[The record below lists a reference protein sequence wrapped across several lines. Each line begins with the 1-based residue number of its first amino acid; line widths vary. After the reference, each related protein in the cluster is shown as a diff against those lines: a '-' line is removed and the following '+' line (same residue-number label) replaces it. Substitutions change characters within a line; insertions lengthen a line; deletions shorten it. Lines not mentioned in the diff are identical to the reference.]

1 MSSRTAITSL
11 PRTNP
16 PILAVGSLL
25 AAGLVLVGVG
35 VILEVPTGLL
45 VLAGTAAVLIAAA
58 VITTHVR
65 STRRQEAVDL
75 CLLRI
80 YGALGWPAP
89 VREHLVASRW
99 RGGWFGRPT
108 RILVRY
114 NPVSDESFPEILGE
128 TKRVVERAFD
138 TRYKLGKHKPRK
150 GWFQLTVNPVVEDT
164 SKDAQIERVN
174 TVIAKTFGGDAKANP
189 KFIDEKLREITVR
202 YEVTPRLSSSA
213 LRARI
218 ESQISA
224 VLDGRWRAFWDLQH
238 DTVRFEV
245 RPDLSGV
252 IFNPNIAPATVDPL
266 ATYDDL
272 KVPFAVDEDGNTI
285 YWRPKRD
292 PHGLITGKTGA
303 GKTVA
308 MLGIIQYL
316 AAQGWEIWGID
327 GKRIE
332 LLGLR
337 SWPNVRLIAGRI
349 DHQARVAHEVFR
361 TMQQRFE
368 DYESGRVRLED
379 FTPVLFPIDEFKTFK
394 NAVTRWYRTVKPKGP
409 GTQPPVLEE
418 ISDFMSLAR
427 KVRMHALLGL
437 QRPDAEFLTGDMRDN
452 FGFRASFG
460 RLSPDGAQ
468 MMWNSYSIGVTVP
481 VNAKGRGIAYDDH
494 GAPVEIQAY
503 WTPDPYQTEAEH
515 PENWVFPDDLKLVE
529 QITPKQTIHQ
539 LMAVV
544 DPEDQADLD
553 GTGVEGI
560 PDYNDYMA
568 ARIIEA
574 GRAAELQRKAAG
586 VFTGLDDDTVAKRI
600 AELERIQREEAEPEL
615 DDTEELFQG
624 YTQPDE
630 LVVEEVLNDEG
641 TLARQGLLALIDPDT
656 NSWGLVESAEYDEL
670 DEGYIAFTYRDY
682 ETGEPGTLSLPT
694 DGTITVRAP
703 EAG

>member
-1 MSSRTAITSL
+1 MSVRATTAAL
-11 PRTNP
+11 PRSNP
-16 PILAVGSLL
+16 PILAVGALLTGMLL
-25 AAGLVLVGVG
+25 AIGAGMLLELPIFTLILVGIITVA
-35 VILEVPTGLL
+35 L
-45 VLAGTAAVLIAAA
+45 TAAVIA
-58 VITTHVR
+58 THIR
-65 STRRQEAVDL
+65 SSRRQESLDL
-75 CLLRI
+75 CLMRL
-80 YGALGWPAP
+80 YGTLGWPAP
-89 VREHLVASRW
+89 AREQLTATRW
-99 RGGWFGRPT
+99 RGGWFGKPT
-108 RILVRY
+108 RLLVRY
-114 NPVSDESFPEILGE
+114 NPIADESFPEILGE
-128 TKRVVERAFD
+128 TKRIVERAFD
-138 TRYKLGKHKPRK
+138 SRYKLGKHKPRK
-150 GWFQLTVNPVVEDT
+150 GWFQLALNTEEADT
-164 SKDAQIERVN
+164 SKDAQIERVH
-174 TVIAKTFGGDAKANP
+174 TVIAKTFGGDAKAST
-189 KFIDEKLREITVR
+189 KFVDDKLREITVR

-213 LRARI
+213 LRGRI
-218 ESQISA
+218 ESQISS
-224 VLDGRWRAFWDLQH
+224 VLDGRWRAFWDLQN
-238 DTVRFEV
+238 DTVRLEV
-245 RPDLSGV
+245 RPDMSGV
-252 IFNPNIAPATVDPL
+252 IFNPNRAPAAVDPL
-266 ATYDDL
+266 ASYDDL

-308 MLGIIQYL
+308 MLGIIQFL

-337 SWPNVRLIAGRI
+337 SWPNVRIIAGRI

-368 DYESGRVRLED
+368 DYESGRMRLED

-468 MMWNSYSIGVTVP
+468 MMWNSYSTGVTVP

-494 GAPVEIQAY
+494 GTPVEIQAY
-503 WTPDPYQTEAEH
+503 WTPDPYQTEPEH
-515 PENWVFPDDLKLVE
+515 PENWVFPDDLKLVQ
-529 QITPKQTIHQ
+529 QITPKHTIHQ
-539 LMAVV
+539 LMAIV

-553 GTGVEGI
+553 GTGTDGV

-568 ARIIEA
+568 ARIVTADRIDELQHQA
-574 GRAAELQRKAAG
+574 RGLITGLEDDDRAAEL
-586 VFTGLDDDTVAKRI
+586 D
-600 AELERIQREEAEPEL
+600 RIQREEAEPEL
-615 DDTEELFQG
+615 DDAEELFAG

-630 LVVEEVLNDEG
+630 LVVEEVLTDDG
-641 TLARQGLLALIDPDT
+641 TLAREGMLALVDPDT
-656 NSWGLVESAEYDEL
+656 NTWGLVETAEYDEF
-670 DEGYIAFTYRDY
+670 DEGYIAFTYRDF
-682 ETGEPGTLSLPT
+682 ETGEPGTLSLPS
-694 DGTITVRAP
+694 DGAITVRSP
-703 EAG
+703 EGR